1 MALND
6 LLKPSIKVYENSLVI
21 INNYQALN
29 DYTNQKIIID
39 KYEISG
45 KNLIIKSM
53 DEQMVKI
60 DGEIKEIKFI

>member
-21 INNYQALN
+21 INNYQDLN

-45 KNLIIKSM
+45 NNLIIKSM

>member
-29 DYTNQKIIID
+29 DFTNQKIIID

-45 KNLIIKSM
+45 NNLIIKSM

>member
-29 DYTNQKIIID
+29 DYTNQNIIID

-45 KNLIIKSM
+45 NNLIIKSM

>member
-45 KNLIIKSM
+45 NNLIIKSM

>member
-6 LLKPSIKVYENSLVI
+6 LLKPSIKVYENSVVI
-21 INNYQALN
+21 INNYHALN
-29 DYTNQKIIID
+29 DYTKEKIIVD

-45 KNLIIKSM
+45 NNLIIKSM

>member
-39 KYEISG
+39 KYEISSN
-45 KNLIIKSM
+45 NLIIKSM

-60 DGEIKEIKFI
+60 DGEIKEKKFI

>member
-39 KYEISG
+39 KYEI
-45 KNLIIKSM
+45 
-53 DEQMVKI
+53 
-60 DGEIKEIKFI
+60 

>member
-45 KNLIIKSM
+45 NNLIIKSM
-53 DEQMVKI
+53 DEQTVKI